1 MILKKEGKKYR
12 IKEIFY
18 SIQGEGFH
26 AGKAAIFVRF
36 SGCNLWSGLEKDRT
50 NAICKFC
57 DTDFKGVDGDNGGV
71 YKAEELLDKIK
82 AIKAASKCKFIVLTG
97 GEPLLQLDKSLIDYF
112 HRNNYFLALETN
124 GTISV
129 IEGIDWVT
137 VSPKMGSR
145 FIQKS
150 GDELKI
156 VYPQDNLD
164 LSYFE
169 NLDFNQFYLQP
180 KEEHTTN
187 DNVKKTLDYCL
198 NNPVWKLS
206 LQIHKVLNIQ

>member
-1 MILKKEGKKYR
+1 VILKKKDKKYS

-18 SIQGEGFH
+18 SIQGEGLH
-26 AGKAAIFVRF
+26 TGKPAIFIRF
-36 SGCNLWSGLEKDRT
+36 SGCNLWSGLEKDRG

-71 YKAEELLDKIK
+71 YKAYELLDKIK
-82 AIKAASKCKFIVLTG
+82 GIKAASKCKFIVLTG
-97 GEPLLQLDKSLIDYF
+97 GEPLLQLDEDLIASF
-112 HRNNYFLALETN
+112 HENNYFLALETN
-124 GTISV
+124 GTLSA
-129 IEGIDWVT
+129 IESIDWIT
-137 VSPKMGSR
+137 VSPKIGSK

-169 NLDFNQFYLQP
+169 NLDFNHFFLQP
-180 KEEHTTN
+180 KEDNTTD

-206 LQIHKVLNIQ
+206 LQIHKVIDIQ

>member
-1 MILKKEGKKYR
+1 MKKEGKKYR

-71 YKAEELLDKIK
+71 YKAEELLEKIK

>member
-1 MILKKEGKKYR
+1 VILKKEGKKYR